1 MARNETY
8 VNAAPEAVWEVL
20 CDPYAYPDWVVGT
33 DRTVEAD
40 ANWPAPDSAFTVRF
54 PLGLKDIT
62 HSRELDPG
70 RRIVLDAGG
79 GPWGAA
85 RVDMRLR
92 PEGHGT
98 HVTMIEDPAGLM
110 APLRYWPPAHLV
122 TKLRNAGALRR
133 LKRLVEARPPA
144 QAAAPSSA

>member
-8 VNAAPEAVWEVL
+8 VNAAPEAVWSVL

-40 ANWPAPDSAFTVRF
+40 PGWPAPDSAFTVRF
-54 PLGLKDIT
+54 PLGLKDRT
-62 HSRELDPG
+62 HSREVDPG

-79 GPWGAA
+79 GPFGAA
-85 RVDMRLR
+85 RVDIRLR
-92 PEGHGT
+92 AEGLGT
-98 HVTMIEDPAGLM
+98 WVTMIEDPAGIM
-110 APLRYWPPAHLV
+110 APLRFWPPAHLLTRV
-122 TKLRNAGALRR
+122 RNAEALRR
-133 LKRLVEARPPA
+133 FKRLAEARRPA